1 LEEITMAKKNVR
13 TEIRVTAWENGQ
25 QVWRTVDTLQGD
37 VSGTMIVPSVEQ
49 ARADLK
55 HDWAK
60 FDRVLNTHGKTL
72 SDEAR
77 GAIGDATAAIEGGNR
92 WLANALLFAALGVL
106 NDHAMGTY
114 FTVPPARVAPMAEDD
129 D

>member
-1 LEEITMAKKNVR
+1 MAKKNIR
-13 TEIRVTAWENGQ
+13 TEIRVTAWEDGQ
-25 QVWRTVDTLQGD
+25 QVWRTVDTIEGD
-37 VSGTMIVPSVEQ
+37 VSGTMIVPSVES
-49 ARADLK
+49 ARADLT

-92 WLANALLFAALGVL
+92 WLATAMLLHAATLLHDSGI
-106 NDHAMGTY
+106 GT
-114 FTVPPARVAPMAEDD
+114 FFMVPPMRAPATMEEAKR
-129 D
+129 